1 MTLNIVVINL
11 VPYILMP
18 SAEERVDIF
27 CGNTAVRLVSS
38 GNFDNSVTF
47 AFDLLLDLKTPSLTC
62 PTLLESL

>member
-1 MTLNIVVINL
+1 MNL
-11 VPYILMP
+11 DVKI
-18 SAEERVDIF
+18 AAQDKIDIF

-47 AFDLLLDLKTPSLTC
+47 AFDLLLDLKSPSLTC